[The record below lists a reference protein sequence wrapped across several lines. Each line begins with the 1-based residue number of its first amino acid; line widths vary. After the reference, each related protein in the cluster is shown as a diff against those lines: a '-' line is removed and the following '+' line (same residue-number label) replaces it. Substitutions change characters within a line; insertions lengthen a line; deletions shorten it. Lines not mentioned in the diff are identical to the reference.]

1 MCNGPHSIM
10 TRAYSSWLI
19 QVCHKSHSSWLI
31 SMCVLFYSIRVWPHK
46 IESRHRFKEDLCI
59 YSSWLIQVRHKSHSS
74 WLVVSWRISPAMTV
88 HVCDAMIFAYIVRD
102 SFKYVTNHVV
112 RDWLCRD
119 AYHLRWLFM
128 CVMQWSSFNYVVNQ
142 LVREYVVNHMVCK
155 SFRNHTVRESLW
167 FDANHLRRLFMCVTW
182 FTHLD
187 GFLTRPYV
195 WRDKIICLQWYFS
208 NVWQDSICFGRTRIE

>member
-1 MCNGPHSIM
+1 MCAM
-10 TRAYSSWLI
+10 VLI
-19 QVCHKSHSSWLI
+19 Q
-31 SMCVLFYSIRVWPHK
+31 
-46 IESRHRFKEDLCI
+46 
-59 YSSWLIQVRHKSHSS
+59 
-74 WLVVSWRISPAMTV
+74 SWRAHIVRDSFKYVTNHIV
-88 HVCDAMIFAYIVRD
+88 RDSFLCVSYSTQYEYDHTKSSRVIDLKKIFACIVRD